1 MLEIKNLT
9 KNFEQLRAVS
19 AASLAVPR
27 GKIVGLIGPNG
38 SGKST
43 LFNLIAG
50 ANQVDV
56 GQILFDSQDITHAS
70 PDHIF
75 KLGLVRSYQDPQLFF
90 RMNTL
95 DNAMLPIKDQL
106 GERVQ
111 TAPWHR
117 RWREQ
122 ERTLA
127 HNATGTLQ
135 QILLADHA
143 SALAANLSGGQMKL
157 LELARSLN
165 GAPKLLLLDEPTAG
179 VAPKL
184 AREIFDRIA
193 QLRRELGMTIFVIE
207 HRLEVLFDYADDIYV
222 MHLGQV
228 IAHGSPA
235 DIAANAQVKEIYF
248 GD

>member
-1 MLEIKNLT
+1 MLEIKHLNKSFDRLH
-9 KNFEQLRAVS
+9 AVND
-19 AASLAVPR
+19 ASLLVPR

-43 LFNLIAG
+43 LFSLIAG
-50 ANQVDV
+50 ANQADD
-56 GQILFDSQDITHAS
+56 GQILLDSQDITHAS
-70 PDHIF
+70 PDRIF

-90 RMNTL
+90 RMTTL
-95 DNAMLPIKDQL
+95 DNALLPVKDQL

-111 TAPWHR
+111 SAPWHR
-117 RWREQ
+117 RWGGQ
-122 ERTLA
+122 ERNLTQS
-127 HNATGTLQ
+127 ATNTLQ
-135 QILLADHA
+135 SVLLAEHA
-143 SALAANLSGGQMKL
+143 SVLASELSGGQMKL

-179 VAPKL
+179 VAPQL

-193 QLRRELGMTIFVIE
+193 QLRSQLNMTIFVIE
-207 HRLEVLFDYADDIYV
+207 HRLEVLFDYADEIYV

-228 IAHGSPA
+228 IAHGSPT
-235 DIAANAQVKEIYF
+235 DIATNPQVKEIYF